1 MKESTKKLNKEI
13 AAKLREKEKSRK
25 FIDVIFELIN

>member
-1 MKESTKKLNKEI
+1 MKESTKKLNREI
-13 AAKLREKEKSRK
+13 AAKLRENEKSRK